1 MFWPTTIFSSGWYY
15 KTPPDFDIIA
25 SSDMVSIDA
34 IASKTEPVWGF
45 QTHPEAT
52 QAFVDNH
59 GIPVEDAQDSF
70 KFGHS
75 LLDKFILSL

>member
-1 MFWPTTIFSSGWYY
+1 
-15 KTPPDFDIIA
+15 
-25 SSDMVSIDA
+25 MVSIDA

-59 GIPVEDAQDSF
+59 NIPVENAQDSF
-70 KFGHS
+70 KFGHN
-75 LLDKFILSL
+75 LLDTFILSLK